1 MIGDFRILHMIN
13 LGIIGFGYWGP
24 NLVRNFMNI
33 DGCLVTHICD
43 LDSKKLEIAKKI
55 YPLIDTTNSID
66 DIFSNP
72 QIDAV
77 IIATPVSTHFDL
89 ALKALESNKHILV
102 EKPLTDNVE
111 KAKILGMK
119 AKEKNK
125 ILMIDHTYLYTP
137 AIQKIKELIDVDSLG
152 KIQYIDSTRINL
164 GLFQTDVNV
173 MWDLAVHDI
182 AICCYLLN
190 ENPISVHA
198 TGVSHTEN
206 NLENMAYITLHY
218 DAKKIVH
225 FNCSWVSPVKIRY
238 MLIGGDKKMVVF
250 NDLETTEKI
259 KIYDTSYKNEYDP
272 EHTKKFLTDYRIGD
286 IYIPKIPQIEGLKN
300 MAEDFISSIQN
311 NKEPISNFNLGLEIV
326 KILESAQKSIKN
338 DGQMVIL

>member
-1 MIGDFRILHMIN
+1 MIKV
-13 LGIIGFGYWGP
+13 GIIGYGYWGP
-24 NLVRNFMNI
+24 NLVRNFMNVE
-33 DGCLVTHICD
+33 GCTVTHICD
-43 LDSKKLEIAKKI
+43 LDNKKLETAKKK
-55 YPLIDTTNSID
+55 YPSINTTNSID
-66 DIFSNP
+66 QIFENSE
-72 QIDAV
+72 IDAIV
-77 IIATPVSTHFDL
+77 IATPVSTHYDL
-89 ALKALESNKHILV
+89 ASKSLESNKHTLV
-102 EKPLTDNVE
+102 EKPLTNNVE
-111 KAKILGMK
+111 QAQILGKKAKD
-119 AKEKNK
+119 KNK

-137 AIQKIKELIDVDSLG
+137 AIQKIKELIDSDSLG
-152 KIQYIDSTRINL
+152 EIQYIDSTRINL

-182 AICCYLLN
+182 AICCYLLK
-190 ENPISVHA
+190 EKPISVQA
-198 TGVSHTEN
+198 VGISHTEN
-206 NLENMAYITLHY
+206 GLENMAYITLHY
-218 DAKKIVH
+218 NTKKIIH

-238 MLIGGDKKMVVF
+238 MLIGGNKKMIVF

-259 KIYDTSYKNEYDP
+259 KIYDSSYKNKFDP

-286 IYIPKIPQIEGLKN
+286 IFIPKIPQIEGLKN

>member
-1 MIGDFRILHMIN
+1 MIKI
-13 LGIIGFGYWGP
+13 GIIGFGYWGP

-33 DGCLVTHICD
+33 EGCFVSHICD
-43 LDSKKLEIAKKI
+43 LDIKKLEIAKKL
-55 YPLIDTTNSID
+55 YPLIEITSLVDK
-66 DIFSNP
+66 IFSNP
-72 QIDAV
+72 DIDAIV
-77 IIATPVSTHFDL
+77 IATPVSTHYDL
-89 ALKALESNKHILV
+89 ALKAIESNKHILV
-102 EKPLTDNVE
+102 EKPLTDSIE
-111 KAKILGMK
+111 KAKILGVK

-137 AIQKIKELIDVDSLG
+137 AIQKIKELIDTNSLG

-190 ENPISVHA
+190 EKPISVQA
-198 TGVSHTEN
+198 TGISHTEN
-206 NLENMAYITLHY
+206 GLENMAYITLHY
-218 DAKKIVH
+218 ATKKIIH

-238 MLIGGDKKMVVF
+238 MLIGGDKKMIVF

-259 KIYDTSYKNEYDP
+259 KIYDSSYENKYDP

-286 IYIPKIPQIEGLKN
+286 IFIPKIQQIEGLKN
-300 MAEDFISSIQN
+300 MAEDFINSIQ
-311 NKEPISNFNLGLEIV
+311 KSTEPISNFDLGLTIV
-326 KILESAQKSIKN
+326 NILESAQKSIKN
-338 DGQMVIL
+338 NGVKVNL